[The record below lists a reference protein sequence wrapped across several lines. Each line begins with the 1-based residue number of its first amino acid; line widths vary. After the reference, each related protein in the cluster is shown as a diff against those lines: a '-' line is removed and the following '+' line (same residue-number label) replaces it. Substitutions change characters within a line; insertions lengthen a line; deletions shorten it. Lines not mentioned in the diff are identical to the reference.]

1 MSIRIVVTLGFFL
14 TCVNVTA
21 FAAGAGGGS
30 LLSFEMLFK
39 GINFIILLFLLY
51 RFARKPIAGMLSK
64 IAVSSKETVDSA
76 KKRLEAAQNELKE
89 YQQKLAN
96 LEKELEERQKA
107 AVEAIEAEK
116 QKIIEDAEMQA
127 KKLEEQSKNRI
138 EQDLSKA
145 KAEIR
150 EFIANES
157 IKLAESIIENEIDAK
172 VQKILIDTYTNS
184 LKETV

>member
-1 MSIRIVVTLGFFL
+1 MSIRIVTTLVYFI
-14 TCVNVTA
+14 TCVNITA

-30 LLSFEMLFK
+30 LLSSEMLFK
-39 GINFIILLFLLY
+39 GINFIILLLLLY
-51 RFARKPIAGMLSK
+51 RFARKPIAGILSK
-64 IAVSSKETVDSA
+64 ISVSSKETMDSA
-76 KKRLEAAQNELKE
+76 KERLEAAQNQLKE
-89 YQQKLAN
+89 YQEKLAN

-107 AVEAIEAEK
+107 ALEAIEAEK
-116 QKIIEDAEMQA
+116 QQIIDDAEIQT
-127 KKLEEQSKNRI
+127 KKLEEQSKDRI

-157 IKLAESIIENEIDAK
+157 IRLAESIIEKEIDAK
-172 VQKILIDTYTNS
+172 AQKTLIDTYTNS